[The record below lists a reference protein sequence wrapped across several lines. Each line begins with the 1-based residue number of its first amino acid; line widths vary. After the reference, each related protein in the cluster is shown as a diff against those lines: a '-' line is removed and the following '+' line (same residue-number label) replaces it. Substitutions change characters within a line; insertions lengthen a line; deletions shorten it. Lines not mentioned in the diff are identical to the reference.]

1 MSYILP
7 PLIISTKEAWERQRV
22 VVEESS
28 LLVVACPDLPYSLVV
43 VVVHQTSWVEGWE
56 VVEQSYSEVA
66 VVQIEDRVDR
76 RQRVEEVVALYVASM
91 AAAVVGN
98 YYYSYHHH
106 PYSSFPWGEEDHH
119 QVRAG

>member
-1 MSYILP
+1 M
-7 PLIISTKEAWERQRV
+7 
-22 VVEESS
+22 
-28 LLVVACPDLPYSLVV
+28 
-43 VVVHQTSWVEGWE
+43 
-56 VVEQSYSEVA
+56 VEQSYSEVA

-76 RQRVEEVVALYVASM
+76 RQRVEEVVALYVAST
-91 AAAVVGN
+91 AAAAVGN